1 MRISSLSRRGGVPVA
16 TIKFYL
22 RERLLPPGTL
32 TARNQADYDES
43 HLTRIKLIRT
53 LTGIG
58 MMSLAAVR
66 EVLAAIDDCG
76 VEQRELYQVLNGA
89 LCAQQA
95 VSTDTASVDRA
106 RTQIDGFI
114 EGVGWR
120 VGDDAPGRTALAQVV
135 AALRD
140 LGCTSEVADVFLPYA
155 RAAEHVAARELDA
168 MPPGAQELVTRTVLF
183 EVAFAVMRRMA
194 FEHLLARRD
203 GEGLGVTDG

>member
-1 MRISSLSRRGGVPVA
+1 MSVA

-32 TARNQADYDES
+32 TARNQADYDET
-43 HLTRIKLIRT
+43 HLARIKMIRT

-58 MMSLAAVR
+58 MMSLSAVR
-66 EVLAAIDDCG
+66 EVLAAIDDSC
-76 VEQRELYQVLNGA
+76 VPQRELYQVLNGA
-89 LCAQQA
+89 LCAQL
-95 VSTDTASVDRA
+95 TASTGAASVVRAQAHVDE
-106 RTQIDGFI
+106 FI

-140 LGCTSEVADVFLPYA
+140 LGCTSEVEEVFLPYA
-155 RAAEHVAARELDA
+155 RAAEHLAVRELDA
-168 MPPGAQELVTRTVLF
+168 MPPGAPELVTRTVLF

-194 FEHLLARRD
+194 YEHLMALRD
-203 GEGLGVTDG
+203 ADSPVTDE